1 MENKFTEELT
11 ELAKEN
17 GVELSEDEAQDH
29 FDRQNSSGELSDDEL
44 DGVAG
49 GVQGRTGNFN
59 NVKFYSDDHCCDNYE
74 CRICGS
80 RYLQHYCDF
89 RGLMVMKACR
99 NCKYATKRSNEM
111 YICNLDLQ

>member
-1 MENKFTEELT
+1 MTDNEKTT
-11 ELAKEN
+11 
-17 GVELSEDEAQDH
+17 GVPM
-29 FDRQNSSGELSDDEL
+29 NSSGELSDDEIEE
-44 DGVAG
+44 VTG
-49 GVQGRTGNFN
+49 GAQGRTGNFN

-80 RYLQHYCDF
+80 KYLQHYCDF

-111 YICNLDLQ
+111 YVCNLESQ